1 MTSKR
6 LYNQACSAA
15 HALDLIGER
24 WAMLVVRELLLG
36 PKRFTD
42 LRAGLPDA
50 GPNVLS
56 QRLREL
62 DSAGVVRRRKLAPPA
77 GSSVYELTEWGL
89 ELEPVLVHLAR
100 WGARSPL
107 RDLTAGA
114 SVDALMLAFRSGF
127 DAQSCGDLTATCAL
141 RIEEHS
147 FVLDVDGGHLHV
159 TRGEAATPHV
169 VIESDAPTFAALMA
183 RRRRFGEATTE
194 GRVTVTGD
202 ATVVERLLRAVTP
215 PDKAHVPSA

>member
-6 LYNQACSAA
+6 LYSQACSAA
-15 HALDLIGER
+15 HALDLVGER
-24 WAMLVVRELLLG
+24 WALLVVRELLLG

-77 GSSVYELTEWGL
+77 GSWVYELTEWGL

-107 RDLTAGA
+107 RDLAAGA

-127 DAQSCGDLTATCAL
+127 DVQSCGDLTATCAL
-141 RIEEHS
+141 RIGEHS

-159 TRGEAATPHV
+159 TRGEAATPHAL
-169 VIESDAPTFAALMA
+169 IESDAATFAALMA
-183 RRRRFGEATTE
+183 RGRRLGEATTE

-215 PDKAHVPSA
+215 PDKARVPSP